1 MPARLLGAC
10 LGGLLALM
18 GTAYGETA
26 WMLWERP
33 VDLSTGEP
41 RGEWRTR
48 QSFEAER
55 WCRGEM
61 TRAINRTLGATGSK
75 TKGKTRER
83 APTIAEFQCLP
94 EGEDPQRPKA
104 K

>member
-1 MPARLLGAC
+1 MRARLLGTC
-10 LGGLLALM
+10 LGGLLVLI
-18 GTAYGETA
+18 GTAYAETA
-26 WMLWERP
+26 WTLWERP

-61 TRAINRTLGATGSK
+61 TRAINQTLGATENKPKS
-75 TKGKTRER
+75 KTRER

-94 EGEDPQRPKA
+94 EGKDPRPHRA